1 MTEGTQGSPSFTEL
15 GLCDEVTRAVVDAG
29 YTEPTPIQA
38 KAIPHLLK
46 KQDLVGIAQTGT
58 GKTAAFV
65 LPIIH
70 HLTQGR
76 ARARMPRSVIL
87 SPTRE
92 LASQTADNFTKY
104 GKHVKLTMALIIG
117 GVGMGDQEKLLDRG
131 VDVLIATPGRL
142 LDWFE
147 RGKVLLGGVSI
158 FVIDEADRMLDM
170 GFIPDVERI
179 AKLIAR
185 REQTML
191 FSATMPKEVR
201 RLADQFLRDPVEVEV
216 ARPATTAAN
225 IEARLVK
232 VAQDKKPDTL
242 ERLFRAHG
250 VDKAIIFCN
259 RKRDVGT
266 ITRKLQ
272 RKGYNARDI
281 HGDLD
286 QSQRQATLD
295 AFKGGGVDYLVA
307 TDVAARGLD
316 ISDMPVVINL
326 DVPSHAEDYVHRIGR
341 TGRAGRQGRAFTF
354 VTADDARRLAK
365 IEKLVGGAIAA
376 FDPFATV
383 AEAAE
388 AAPSEA
394 PAPDAR
400 PSAAAAAPATP
411 EVAAAEQETPP
422 VAGEKPKRRRGL
434 KKAPAKEA
442 PAEAAPAEAAPGE
455 AAPVKAAAVKAS
467 QSADE
472 APAEGAPMARRD
484 GQGAPPARRDNQSA
498 GRDGERRSRRKR
510 EPEPAPAEP
519 VVGLGDHVPSFLL
532 KPVPV
537 RSENSGKD
545 E

>member
-15 GLCDEVTRAVVDAG
+15 GLCDEVTRAVTDAG
-29 YTEPTPIQA
+29 YTDPTPIQA
-38 KAIPHLLK
+38 KAIPHILEK
-46 KQDLVGIAQTGT
+46 KDLVGIAQTGT

-70 HLTQGR
+70 HLTHGR

-185 REQTML
+185 REQTLL

-201 RLADQFLRDPVEVEV
+201 RLADQFLRDPVEVQA
-216 ARPATTAAN
+216 ARPATMASN

-232 VAQDKKPDTL
+232 LAPDKKSDAL
-242 ERLFRAHG
+242 ERLFSAHG

-266 ITRKLQ
+266 VTRKLQ

-295 AFKGGGVDYLVA
+295 AFKAGSVDYLVA

-326 DVPSHAEDYVHRIGR
+326 DVPSHADDYVHRIGR
-341 TGRAGRQGRAFTF
+341 TGRAGRKGRAFTF
-354 VTADDARRLAK
+354 VTDDDARRLAK
-365 IEKLVGGAIAA
+365 IEKLMGGPIPV
-376 FDPFATV
+376 FDPFASIV
-383 AEAAE
+383 KEPEAGAAVSE
-388 AAPSEA
+388 EPAAPK
-394 PAPDAR
+394 PR
-400 PSAAAAAPATP
+400 RRRTKPSAAAAAEKPAAP
-411 EVAAAEQETPP
+411 AAAEEEAAAPAAAPPGNGAEPERQRPPEEAPAQAEAAEAGQPEAAERDERGERAAKQE
-422 VAGEKPKRRRGL
+422 AGGRRTKRRR
-434 KKAPAKEA
+434 
-442 PAEAAPAEAAPGE
+442 
-455 AAPVKAAAVKAS
+455 
-467 QSADE
+467 
-472 APAEGAPMARRD
+472 
-484 GQGAPPARRDNQSA
+484 
-498 GRDGERRSRRKR
+498 
-510 EPEPAPAEP
+510 EPKPAPAEP

-532 KPVPV
+532 RPVPV
-537 RSENSGKD
+537 RPANSGKD
-545 E
+545 D

>member
-29 YTEPTPIQA
+29 YTVPTPIQA
-38 KAIPHLLK
+38 KAIPHILK

-70 HLTQGR
+70 HLTHGR

-117 GVGMGDQEKLLDRG
+117 GVGMGEQEKLLDRG

-147 RGKVLLGGVSI
+147 RGKVLLGGVSV

-201 RLADQFLRDPVEVEV
+201 RLADQFLKDPVEVQV
-216 ARPATTAAN
+216 ARPATMASN

-232 VAQDKKPDTL
+232 VAPDKKTDAL

-266 ITRKLQ
+266 VTRKLQ

-295 AFKGGGVDYLVA
+295 AFKADSVDYLVA

-326 DVPSHAEDYVHRIGR
+326 DVPSHADDYVHRIGR
-341 TGRAGRQGRAFTF
+341 TGRAGRKGRAFTF
-354 VTADDARRLAK
+354 ATDDDARRLAK
-365 IEKLVGGAIAA
+365 IEKLVGGAIPV
-376 FDPFATV
+376 FDPFAAV
-383 AEAAE
+383 AQAAE
-388 AAPSEA
+388 EA
-394 PAPDAR
+394 PAAEPR
-400 PSAAAAAPATP
+400 PSAATAAPATP

-422 VAGEKPKRRRGL
+422 AGGEKPKRRRGP
-434 KKAPAKEA
+434 KKAAAKAAPGEKAPGEA
-442 PAEAAPAEAAPGE
+442 TPDKAAKSTDQAAADAAPAE
-455 AAPVKAAAVKAS
+455 
-467 QSADE
+467 
-472 APAEGAPMARRD
+472 RRD
-484 GQGAPPARRDNQSA
+484 GKGA
-498 GRDGERRSRRKR
+498 GKDGERRSRRKR

-537 RSENSGKD
+537 RPENSGKG

>member
-1 MTEGTQGSPSFTEL
+1 LTEGTQGSPSFTEL

-29 YTEPTPIQA
+29 YSEPTPIQA
-38 KAIPHLLK
+38 KAIPHILK

-70 HLTQGR
+70 HLTHGR

-201 RLADQFLRDPVEVEV
+201 RLADQFLKDPVEVQV

-232 VAQDKKPDTL
+232 VAQDKKTDAL

-266 ITRKLQ
+266 VTRKLQ

-286 QSQRQATLD
+286 QSHRQATLD
-295 AFKGGGVDYLVA
+295 AFKAGGVDYLVA

-326 DVPSHAEDYVHRIGR
+326 DVPSHADDYVHRIGR
-341 TGRAGRQGRAFTF
+341 TGRAGRKGRAFTF
-354 VTADDARRLAK
+354 ATDDDARRLAK
-365 IEKLVGGAIAA
+365 IEKLVGGAIPV
-376 FDPFATV
+376 FDPFA
-383 AEAAE
+383 AAPREAAQP
-388 AAPSEA
+388 AAP
-394 PAPDAR
+394 
-400 PSAAAAAPATP
+400 AAAPGARAPAVPAPAGP

-422 VAGEKPKRRRGL
+422 AADEKPKRRRGPR
-434 KKAPAKEA
+434 KGRAEPTTAEARESPASTA
-442 PAEAAPAEAAPGE
+442 VEAAPAAP
-455 AAPVKAAAVKAS
+455 
-467 QSADE
+467 
-472 APAEGAPMARRD
+472 RD
-484 GQGAPPARRDNQSA
+484 GKGGS
-498 GRDGERRSRRKR
+498 RDGERRPRRKR

-537 RSENSGKD
+537 RPAGSGKD

>member
-1 MTEGTQGSPSFTEL
+1 LTEGTQGSPSFTEL
-15 GLCDEVTRAVVDAG
+15 GLCDEVTRAVADAG
-29 YTEPTPIQA
+29 YTAPTPIQA
-38 KAIPHLLK
+38 KAIPHILEK
-46 KQDLVGIAQTGT
+46 KDLVGIAQTGT

-70 HLTQGR
+70 HLLHGR

-104 GKHVKLTMALIIG
+104 GKNVKLTMALIIG

-185 REQTML
+185 REQTLL

-201 RLADQFLRDPVEVEV
+201 RLADQFLRDPLEVQV

-225 IEARLVK
+225 IEARLVRLSP
-232 VAQDKKPDTL
+232 DKKTAAL
-242 ERLFRAHG
+242 ERLFTRHG

-266 ITRKLQ
+266 VTRKLQ
-272 RKGYNARDI
+272 RKDYNARDI

-286 QSQRQATLD
+286 QSHRQATLD
-295 AFKGGGVDYLVA
+295 AFKRGEVDYLVA

-326 DVPSHAEDYVHRIGR
+326 DVPSHADDYVHRIGR
-341 TGRAGRQGRAFTF
+341 TGRAGRKGRAFTF
-354 VTADDARRLAK
+354 VTDDDARRLAK
-365 IEKLVGGAIAA
+365 IEKLVGAPIAT
-376 FDPFATV
+376 FDPFAAGEAEAGTAEEAAAESQAAV
-383 AEAAE
+383 AATQEVPAGTGAKPRRRRAPRKKPAEPATTEAAPAEAA
-388 AAPSEA
+388 S
-394 PAPDAR
+394 
-400 PSAAAAAPATP
+400 
-411 EVAAAEQETPP
+411 
-422 VAGEKPKRRRGL
+422 
-434 KKAPAKEA
+434 
-442 PAEAAPAEAAPGE
+442 AEAAPAEAAERG
-455 AAPVKAAAVKAS
+455 
-467 QSADE
+467 DGGE
-472 APAEGAPMARRD
+472 APATEKEEPRR
-484 GQGAPPARRDNQSA
+484 AK
-498 GRDGERRSRRKR
+498 RKR
-510 EPEPAPAEP
+510 EPKPAPAEP

-537 RSENSGKD
+537 RPANSGKGD
-545 E
+545 